1 MSDLYLLTA
10 QLVADALTSPEP
22 LKLPALPS
30 HQAAPAESIRE
41 QAVDT
46 QSPSP
51 VVVPNVAS
59 APRFSAGPSPTN
71 PGVASPAALSI
82 SGAKSQKPTGL
93 LNRSVSP
100 VLEMASAVHELSANN
115 ELSGNELSQRDRDRA
130 LMASIRQRVATAANP
145 PTPSVSRLQSG
156 FQSPLLQTIPAFS
169 GPRPES
175 GSQLY
180 HQRIAALR
188 SGRLYTR
195 LSPDSFQPQ
204 WQNAS
209 DHPTYDQWRTLL
221 NREAQAMA
229 DGQGQNRLT
238 VILGDS
244 ISLWLPPD
252 WLPRDRFWLNQGI
265 SGDTTAGILQRLSA
279 IDQTHPDTIHLM
291 AGINDLKNGAS
302 DATVLNNLQ
311 TIVRQLRQTH
321 PQARVVVH
329 SILPTRLS
337 NLPSDRISALNQQ
350 IAAMSQQEGGF
361 FLDLQPNFADRQGDL
376 RYELTTDGLHLNPS
390 GYRLWQVAM
399 LSV

>member
-1 MSDLYLLTA
+1 
-10 QLVADALTSPEP
+10 
-22 LKLPALPS
+22 
-30 HQAAPAESIRE
+30 
-41 QAVDT
+41 
-46 QSPSP
+46 
-51 VVVPNVAS
+51 
-59 APRFSAGPSPTN
+59 
-71 PGVASPAALSI
+71 
-82 SGAKSQKPTGL
+82 
-93 LNRSVSP
+93 
-100 VLEMASAVHELSANN
+100 
-115 ELSGNELSQRDRDRA
+115 
-130 LMASIRQRVATAANP
+130 
-145 PTPSVSRLQSG
+145 
-156 FQSPLLQTIPAFS
+156 
-169 GPRPES
+169 
-175 GSQLY
+175 
-180 HQRIAALR
+180 
-188 SGRLYTR
+188 
-195 LSPDSFQPQ
+195 
-204 WQNAS
+204 
-209 DHPTYDQWRTLL
+209 
-221 NREAQAMA
+221 
-229 DGQGQNRLT
+229 
-238 VILGDS
+238 
-244 ISLWLPPD
+244 WLPPD